1 MDMSGSIG
9 EDSSEI
15 RELKEEVSKLSG
27 QLNHFIQ
34 RSNQEHTDLL
44 LEGLRDRYSEVF
56 FQKEVADAKTSLSRE
71 MVKDCPMNSRCSL
84 AFIEFLE
91 NSAECIKTGSVADS
105 VVNSFR
111 DDLEKIKEN
120 LPYEHCS
127 QCTSEVTHLLEKQI
141 DLMRSLGI
149 YAGEGVDTLSVS
161 ELSADVMVESVLE
174 PMTNKHRFMIMQAVA
189 TQARSFSELSKMTG
203 LRGGNLLFHLR
214 KLQDTGMVLQR
225 NERGDYVISDKGYQ
239 IIKTLADCYS
249 RLIL

>member
-1 MDMSGSIG
+1 MSGSIVV
-9 EDSSEI
+9 DSSEI
-15 RELKEEVSKLSG
+15 RDLKEEVSKLSG

-34 RSNQEHTDLL
+34 CSNQEHTDSL
-44 LEGLRDRYSEVF
+44 LEGLRGRYSEVF

-84 AFIEFLE
+84 AFVEFLV

-111 DDLEKIKEN
+111 DNLEKIKEN

-127 QCTSEVTHLLEKQI
+127 QCTSEVSRLFEKQI

-149 YAGEGVDTLSVS
+149 YVGEGVDTLPIS

-174 PMTNKHRFMIMQAVA
+174 PITNKHRFMIMQAVA
-189 TQARSFSELSKMTG
+189 TQAQSFSELSKTTG

-214 KLQDTGMVLQR
+214 KLQDSDMILQR
-225 NERGDYVISDKGYQ
+225 NERGDYVITDKGYQ
-239 IIKTLADCYS
+239 ILKMVVECYS

>member
-1 MDMSGSIG
+1 MSGSIVV
-9 EDSSEI
+9 DSSEL
-15 RELKEEVSKLSG
+15 RELKEEVSKLNG

-34 RSNQEHTDLL
+34 RSNQEHTDSL

-84 AFIEFLE
+84 AFIEFLV

-111 DDLEKIKEN
+111 DNLEKIKEN

-127 QCTSEVTHLLEKQI
+127 QCTSEVTRLFEKQI

-149 YAGEGVDTLSVS
+149 YVGDGVYTLPISEVSAG
-161 ELSADVMVESVLE
+161 VMVESVLE
-174 PMTNKHRFMIMQAVA
+174 PITNKHRFMIMQAVA
-189 TQARSFSELSKMTG
+189 TQAQSFSELSKTTG

-214 KLQDTGMVLQR
+214 KLQDSDMILQR
-225 NERGDYVISDKGYQ
+225 NERGDYVITDKGYQ
-239 IIKTLADCYS
+239 ILKMVVECYS